1 MSSVISDLAKRFAA
15 LEAEVKELRAE
26 NELLKM
32 AVPLSAVTEALR
44 LGSADEKKA
53 WVSAAQEVINE
64 FAAAPAA
71 AAAAKKPAKEPKAK
85 RATTNA
91 DGPKDWNA
99 FVNSVQREM
108 AAAAGVDV
116 DGLSVEELKEAAKKV
131 GAGWQ
136 AALKEASIRKRMLEK
151 GEERSVAEAAL
162 AAEKS
167 EAKAKKAAKKE
178 GEEKPAPK
186 KAAAAPKPKKSKKAE
201 PSLEEQMAELG
212 MSVREIEGV
221 RYIIDDA
228 SGEAF
233 TVNEDGSFGD
243 RVGIYDA
250 DAELIDTTA

>member
-1 MSSVISDLAKRFAA
+1 MSSVISALEKRLAA
-15 LEAEVKELRAE
+15 LEEKVAELKTE

-32 AVPLSAVTEALR
+32 AAPLASVTEGLR
-44 LGSADEKKA
+44 LASADEIQA
-53 WVSAAQEVINE
+53 WMDACNEVAAKFGGKVSSAAPKK
-64 FAAAPAA
+64 AAAP
-71 AAAAKKPAKEPKAK
+71 KK
-85 RATTNA
+85 RATTNTE
-91 DGPKDWNA
+91 GPKDWNA

-116 DGLSVEELKEAAKKV
+116 DGLSAEELKEAAKKV

-178 GEEKPAPK
+178 GMEEKPAAAK
-186 KAAAAPKPKKSKKAE
+186 KAAAAPKPKKAKKAAT

-212 MSVREIEGV
+212 MSVREVDGV
-221 RYIIDDA
+221 KYIVDDA

-243 RVGIYDA
+243 RVGVYDA
-250 DAELIDTTA
+250 DAKLIDTSA